1 MAQHDFKRLRILDPE
16 QQDTNIKQKP
26 FNIYRGGGQNEFYT
40 SEISVNPRY
49 QEPVFFVIFQHI
61 WSQE

>member
-1 MAQHDFKRLRILDPE
+1 MKGSTRLEKIKDILSE

-40 SEISVNPRY
+40 SEISANPRY

-61 WSQE
+61 